1 VTERKRFAYWVIVA
15 GAQPTSFRARH
26 AEDLL
31 PTLRQLQRTQPGAA
45 LKWFER
51 GRFWDSKEAAA
62 DQARERRKPTD
73 RGPDWRPGG
82 SHADPRARYKLTR
95 DQKRARFKRNLIR
108 NGSDATPDEADQSAE
123 DQKERRSKHT
133 RGTRPTGRPVRNRPA
148 RPRERSKGPGR
159 GRK

>member
-1 VTERKRFAYWVIVA
+1 MTERKRFSYWVIVA

-62 DQARERRKPTD
+62 AQARARRRPPD

-82 SHADPRARYKLTR
+82 NHADPRARYKLTR
-95 DQKRARFKRNLIR
+95 DQKRARFKRNLVR
-108 NGSDATPDEADQSAE
+108 KGSGAKPDEVSDSAE
-123 DQKERRSKHT
+123 GRKER
-133 RGTRPTGRPVRNRPA
+133 
-148 RPRERSKGPGR
+148 RPRERPKVPGR